1 MFSIPP
7 TGEASEGEEADGEDS
22 GDETDGESSVLSHSS
37 CGGHTSIDEPTKPK
51 RTRTAYSNYQ
61 LDQLEL
67 VFTQTQYPD
76 IFLREDLS
84 NRLGIREDRI
94 QVGRCSTALCVCK
107 IVDR

>member
-1 MFSIPP
+1 M
-7 TGEASEGEEADGEDS
+7 
-22 GDETDGESSVLSHSS
+22 LSHSS
-37 CGGHTSIDEPTKPK
+37 YGGNTSIDEPKKPK

-84 NRLGIREDRI
+84 SRLGIREDRI
-94 QVGRCSTALCVCK
+94 QVGRFLMHLCVVYLKNPRSGWLGRNLVCCSLQ
-107 IVDR
+107 V